1 MKLDKIKGEIFSLQK
16 KIKEN
21 KNYNELLNQYM
32 NIYKQRFCY
41 LADFLGSYIEDI
53 TKLDNLLL
61 ECSSSTQG
69 INYDVF
75 WNKRK
80 RYQMQVVNLFREI
93 KIYNYFEKNLWD
105 DIKNK
110 KNSIDGVSENNSYRN
125 TVQKVNKK
133 EDTLKMKDI

>member
-1 MKLDKIKGEIFSLQK
+1 
-16 KIKEN
+16 
-21 KNYNELLNQYM
+21 M